1 MISIM
6 KKLSTMIIHE
16 GNKLAL
22 KQKICLNEIY
32 TLTSKLVNE
41 TICQTRSHTILS
53 IINKDPITEAMQRP
67 KVPVF

>member
-1 MISIM
+1 M

-41 TICQTRSHTILS
+41 TIRQTRSYTVLS
-53 IINKDPITEAMQRP
+53 IINNDFITEAMQRP
-67 KVPVF
+67 NVPVF